1 MVERMYAPTISASV
15 QLTKEKQNVMM
26 INLYVLKKAAVKVGE
41 VVGCS
46 GLSLGMRRI
55 SDMVLVDDIYGC
67 AAV

>member
-26 INLYVLKKAAVKVGE
+26 INLYILKKAAVKVGE

-46 GLSLGMRRI
+46 GLSLGMT
-55 SDMVLVDDIYGC
+55 DFGHGLG
-67 AAV
+67 